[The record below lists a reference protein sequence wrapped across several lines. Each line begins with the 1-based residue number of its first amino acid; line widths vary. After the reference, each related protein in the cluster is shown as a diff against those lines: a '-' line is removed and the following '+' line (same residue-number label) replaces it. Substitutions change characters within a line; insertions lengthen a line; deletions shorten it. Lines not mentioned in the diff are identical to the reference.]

1 MTTEPGGRI
10 SDADLMAYLDHSL
23 HATRAAEI
31 EATLDADPDARSRLA
46 EWRHQNALI
55 NSLYEPVAAEPVPA
69 RLNIRRM
76 AGERQVARQSWQRM
90 AAAAVI
96 CLAIGGSGGWYL
108 GHPRAVME
116 GGAGSD
122 PIAEAMAA
130 HRLYAEDI
138 AHPVTVAGNSAGA
151 LRHLAFQAPRPEAD
165 DSEFGTGGL
174 AACRR
179 QPASRGGPSRGAQ
192 IMYEDGAGRRLT
204 LFFTA
209 CRTAWGQHAS
219 LRDPGRFERH
229 ELDRREPRLHDR
241 RANRAAGP
249 QTDCVRRLRAGELM
263 QGQLL
268 QFGNTTVT
276 LSRKHD
282 FPRKKYRRRRKG
294 GSSLLRAARL
304 DCNDPSMQP
313 NELGERQGLQFRHRT
328 DDERRQACP
337 LLRPVRP
344 TG

>member
-151 LRHLAFQAPRPEAD
+151 LGIWLSKRLDRKLTIPNLEQAGWRLV
-165 DSEFGTGGL
+165 GGNL
-174 AACRR
+174 L
-179 QPASRGGPSRGAQ
+179 PAGAKPGAQ

-204 LFFTA
+204 LFFTPVA
-209 CRTAWGQHAS
+209 PHGDSTPHYAILGDLNAMSW
-219 LRDPGRFERH
+219 
-229 ELDRREPRLHDR
+229 
-241 RANRAAGP
+241 
-249 QTDCVRRLRAGELM
+249 TD
-263 QGQLL
+263 
-268 QFGNTTVT
+268 
-276 LSRKHD
+276 
-282 FPRKKYRRRRKG
+282 
-294 GSSLLRAARL
+294 GSL
-304 DCNDPSMQP
+304 DCTIVGPI
-313 NELGERQGLQFRHRT
+313 GRQDLKRIASDVYEQ
-328 DDERRQACP
+328 ES
-337 LLRPVRP
+337 
-344 TG
+344 